1 MSMKYGNIYEIL
13 LPNGKYTYVCLIS
26 KFNFGVFDY
35 FSEEST
41 KDIDLL
47 LSRGFKLYH
56 SCKETAINKKIWKLI
71 GKIDLEA
78 KSISVPDLA
87 IFLSWNKEY
96 SFQESKIMSNG
107 NPKTVDKNYYEK
119 LVKNGLI
126 YGFFTKY
133 NEFETWLSLFLK
145 DYPNGILD
153 FAVMSERIKNNN
165 NKAV

>member
-1 MSMKYGNIYEIL
+1 MVNIL
-13 LPNGKYTYVCLIS
+13 MYVFIS

-35 FSEEST
+35 LSEEST

-78 KSISVPDLA
+78 KSISVSDLA

-96 SFQESKIMSNG
+96 SFQESKIMSNRFG
-107 NPKTVDKNYYEK
+107 IFMWPT
-119 LVKNGLI
+119 
-126 YGFFTKY
+126 GFT
-133 NEFETWLSLFLK
+133 EPTSLRLHCC
-145 DYPNGILD
+145 
-153 FAVMSERIKNNN
+153 MW
-165 NKAV
+165 